1 MHNMSQ
7 KPMTGPVSHFTIKA
21 VAQAT
26 GLTVETLRAWE
37 RRYEVVR
44 PTRDASGRRTYS
56 AADVAR
62 LRLLRTATELGHTI
76 SRLANLPEDELA
88 KLVASSGGQ
97 ARQGNARGQTYVDR
111 AIDAAEHSDP
121 SGVEEVL
128 TSAIALLPPNEVIHT
143 VIAPLVREI
152 GDRWHRGVVSIA
164 QEHMVTD
171 IVRRLVISVSR
182 GYLRADNGPCLVL
195 ATLSGERHELG
206 ILMCSWLA
214 ATRRYQTHYLGADLP
229 AIEIAR
235 FALEVDARAVL
246 ISLVM
251 PENYVPVMEQLRE
264 LAGALRGKCEIWIG
278 GFAARQL
285 GADEVPLGCVL
296 LPGQHDFEQ
305 RLDLMTADRYS

>member
-1 MHNMSQ
+1 MAGS
-7 KPMTGPVSHFTIKA
+7 VSHFTIKA
-21 VAQAT
+21 VSQAT

-44 PTRDASGRRTYS
+44 PSRDASGRRTYS

-76 SRLANLPEDELA
+76 SRLANLSDEDLA
-88 KLVASSGGQ
+88 KLVAASGGQ
-97 ARQGNARGQTYVDR
+97 ARQGVARGQAYVDR
-111 AIDAAEHSDP
+111 ALDAAEHSDP
-121 SGVEEVL
+121 GGVEEVL
-128 TSAIALLPPNEVIHT
+128 TSAVALLPPNEVIHT
-143 VIAPLVREI
+143 VISPLVREI

-214 ATRRYQTHYLGADLP
+214 ATRRYHTHYLGADCP
-229 AIEIAR
+229 AVEIAR
-235 FALEVDARAVL
+235 FALEIDARAVL

-251 PENYVPVMEQLRE
+251 PENQVPVMEQLCE
-264 LAGALRGKCEIWIG
+264 LADLLRGKCEIWIG

-285 GADEVPLGCVL
+285 AGDEVPTGCVL

-305 RLDLMTADRYS
+305 RLDLMTADRYN